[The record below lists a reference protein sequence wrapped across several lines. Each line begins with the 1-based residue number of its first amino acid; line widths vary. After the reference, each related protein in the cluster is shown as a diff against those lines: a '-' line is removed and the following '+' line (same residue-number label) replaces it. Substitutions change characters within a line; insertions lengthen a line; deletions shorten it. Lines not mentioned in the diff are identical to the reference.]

1 MRRGLLWFCTGPV
14 CFCSSA
20 PERVIGCLVD
30 SLGYGAHLI
39 LDGFGATAPLAD
51 EGWNK
56 EAAARLLLV
65 LGGLDAQRM
74 WVSYWFDDGV
84 SVGIAL
90 PGSHLTLHTFVSRR
104 TVSLSVFS
112 PQLLA
117 TEGVTQ
123 AFRRH
128 FGVGRLESHLGGR
141 GVALP
146 QDEGRAVRYLLG
158 ERTYTDVRLDDT
170 LLVF

>member
-1 MRRGLLWFCTGPV
+1 M
-14 CFCSSA
+14 
-20 PERVIGCLVD
+20 D
-30 SLGYGAHLI
+30 SLGYGAHLV
-39 LDGFGATAPLAD
+39 LDGFGATAPLGD

-56 EAAARLLLV
+56 EEAAQLLAL
-65 LGGLDAQRM
+65 LGNPDGGVR
-74 WVSYWFDDGV
+74 VSYWFEDGV

-90 PGSHLTLHTFVSRR
+90 PGSHLTLHTFAARR

-117 TEGVTQ
+117 TEGVIE
-123 AFRRH
+123 AFRGR

-141 GVALP
+141 SVALP
-146 QDEGRAVRYLLG
+146 QHEGRAVRYLLG

-170 LLVF
+170 LVVF